1 LSLAATGAFVL
12 LGLVPNRSFP
22 VLQLK
27 VPLHGEKATLPSL
40 LLVVV
45 AEVGTEGRRN
55 RAREEEVAQGQQRDM
70 AAAGGSGGGGP
81 GGSVDHSVAAGV

>member
-1 LSLAATGAFVL
+1 
-12 LGLVPNRSFP
+12 
-22 VLQLK
+22 
-27 VPLHGEKATLPSL
+27 L

-70 AAAGGSGGGGP
+70 AVAGGSGGGGP
-81 GGSVDHSVAAGV
+81 GGSVGHSVAAGV